1 MNIIIKPHGSNSC
14 YCRPD
19 TTWERENKDFY
30 VPENVGTLY
39 WTPILFAR
47 VSKAGRC
54 INPKFVS
61 RYYDAFNFGLLLYTD
76 EENIAFSSCADH
88 TSMLPFPL
96 YNNVVMEGEEN
107 RYKVFKGG
115 EQIFDAVA
123 DRNLIEDSICRASQ
137 RTSVRIGDFVAV
149 ELDSLRPLAVRKE
162 VEAEIKASFCE
173 NDLYEFKLIF

>member
-39 WTPILFAR
+39 WTPILSAR
-47 VSKAGRC
+47 VSKAGKC

>member
-39 WTPILFAR
+39 WAPILFAR
-47 VSKAGRC
+47 VSKAGKC